1 MTKSIKRIEQYIY
14 DFFSNRIENLNM
26 FYSSVYE
33 NRQSEIYLLKNG
45 ARLMDFFNSIH
56 GNIEERF
63 FSKNLIPQK
72 FSTPIELFDALTSF
86 KIYLIQNEQLLIDN
100 LNGERTSYIV
110 SELMDL
116 KEQIIHMID
125 YAKELYEI
133 EDTVIPYQDLR
144 VYLIRQEIPKFIE
157 TLKSIIASVS
167 YAISKSKEGYY
178 HSNIHLILKILG
190 FEIISEE
197 QTNVGR
203 IDAVIRFLDTI
214 YILEFK
220 LSENENVSDIA
231 LSQIKEKNYPQKFFV
246 EKKKIIA
253 IGISFSEKDRNING
267 FQIEKFYGKGS

>member
-1 MTKSIKRIEQYIY
+1 MSTPIERIEQYVFE
-14 DFFSNRIENLNM
+14 FFSSRMENINM
-26 FYSSVYE
+26 FYYSVSE
-33 NRQSEIYLLKNG
+33 NRQFGIYKLKNG
-45 ARLMDFFNSIH
+45 TRLMDFLNTIH
-56 GNIEERF
+56 GNIEEKLY
-63 FSKNLIPQK
+63 SKRLIPQR
-72 FSTPIELFDALTSF
+72 FSTPKDLFDALTAF
-86 KIYLIQNEQLLIDN
+86 KNYLIQNEQLLIDN

-110 SELMDL
+110 SQLIDL
-116 KEQIIHMID
+116 KDEIIHMID

-133 EDTVIPYQDLR
+133 EDSIIPYQDLR
-144 VYLIRQEIPKFIE
+144 VYLIRKEIPKFIE

-167 YAISKSKEGYY
+167 YSISKSKEGYH

-246 EKKKIIA
+246 EKKKIIG

-267 FQIEKFYGKGS
+267 FQIEEF